1 MRLIKE
7 PGEIELMK
15 EAAKRTS
22 LGYRVATNQTGLNE
36 RDIQAVMDYTFK
48 MDLGDYP
55 AYGMIVAS
63 GDNANV
69 LHYIENSSTLKD
81 GDLILIDAGS
91 EYQLYASDVTRTFPI
106 NGKFTPAQKEVYNA
120 VLKAQELAIKSAK
133 PGLTLKDIHKIASI
147 SLIESLIDFGLLEGS
162 PEEIFLNGDHLKYYP
177 HGNAIG

>member
-1 MRLIKE
+1 
-7 PGEIELMK
+7 
-15 EAAKRTS
+15 
-22 LGYRVATNQTGLNE
+22 
-36 RDIQAVMDYTFK
+36 MDYTFK
-48 MDLGDYP
+48 MDLGDGP

-120 VLKAQELAIKSAK
+120 VLR
-133 PGLTLKDIHKIASI
+133 PRAS
-147 SLIESLIDFGLLEGS
+147 
-162 PEEIFLNGDHLKYYP
+162 Y
-177 HGNAIG
+177 